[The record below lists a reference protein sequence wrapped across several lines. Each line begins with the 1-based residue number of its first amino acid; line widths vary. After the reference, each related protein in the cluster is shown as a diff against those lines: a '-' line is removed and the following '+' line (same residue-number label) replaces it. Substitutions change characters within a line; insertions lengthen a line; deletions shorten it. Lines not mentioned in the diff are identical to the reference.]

1 MKYNLKSLFIISLLI
16 TFTYSFSEIEDGNPS
31 PDIYAFNYE
40 NKDNKVDP
48 TKLSEPQI
56 LKVEE
61 HFYNGPPNFSD
72 KEIIQTQDAFN
83 PGKHPENIPEY
94 PSYDVLPE
102 VNHFYEGVVK
112 IPKEKKVTVDE
123 AKIRMKAELEELTK
137 ELFKGDKAQLQKV
150 REQKAAYDSNFLRNQ
165 MKINKILELESFI
178 KSKKK

>member
-1 MKYNLKSLFIISLLI
+1 MKFNLKSLFMLSLLI
-16 TFTYSFSEIEDGNPS
+16 TFSFASTEFEDGNV
-31 PDIYAFNYE
+31 DTYAYNYE

-56 LKVEE
+56 VKVEE

-83 PGKHPENIPEY
+83 PGNHPENIPEY
-94 PSYDVLPE
+94 PSYDVLPA

-112 IPKEKKVTVDE
+112 VPKEAKITVDE
-123 AKIRMKAELEELTK
+123 AASRMKAELSELTK
-137 ELFKGDKAQLQKV
+137 ELFKGDKDQLKKI

-165 MKINKILELESFI
+165 MKINKILELEAFV
-178 KSKKK
+178 KKAKK